1 MDSNDP
7 SAFKRAERVSAIEI
21 SEIVQVSEA
30 ARQKRA
36 AGQQVIS
43 LGTGEPDFDTPD
55 YVKQAAVEA
64 IWAGDTKYP
73 ATRGNPGLI
82 EAIQGKFEREND
94 LSFQADEIIV
104 SAGAKQILFNAFM
117 ATLSPGDEVVV
128 PTPFWTTYLD
138 MVTVCGGIPKAAHS
152 LEENDFKLT
161 PEQLEA
167 AITPRSRWLLLNTPS
182 NPSGAVYSIA
192 EMQAIGS
199 VLERHPHVWL
209 MVDEIYE
216 HIVFSSEGFQSALKT
231 LPHLVHRILVVNG
244 VSKAYAMTGW
254 RLGYGAGPAELI
266 KAMAVVQGQATSG
279 ACSISQAAA
288 RAALNGN
295 QDFLVDRCNS
305 FRERR
310 DMMVAALNQSSGL
323 SCGMPDGAFY
333 LFPSCK
339 GVFGQTTPGGKVIE
353 NDADFCAYLLED
365 YGVAVVPGRAFG
377 VPGYFR
383 LSYAYSKDLL
393 EQAATSIRT
402 ACGALR

>member
-36 AGQQVIS
+36 AGQEVIS

-231 LPHLVHRILVVNG
+231 LPHLAHRILVVNG

-383 LSYAYSKDLL
+383 LSYAYSMDLL